1 MIFRRPSGSPAA
13 TNSAIFSVVRLSW
26 LLKGS
31 IHPLTCSREA
41 LTFVILPLTALV
53 ISDLIWLESPMRHKG
68 LKSIWSAT
76 ASKDSFASPLQ
87 NESRASTV
95 SRIMP
100 ADLRALMSV
109 WKYSSRSSCSWIPR
123 SRTGSRTEKLKRRC
137 IFSAMVATAA
147 LSSSTTLSAFFA
159 ASNFCST
166 LTSAASVSPTC
177 VFNDTS
183 FSTAAFKAFLAS
195 STSAPACSST
205 CRASC
210 MAFSSPSMAASRSS
224 SS

>member
-1 MIFRRPSGSPAA
+1 MPA
-13 TNSAIFSVVRLSW
+13 W
-26 LLKGS
+26 PLKGS
-31 IHPLTCSREA
+31 IQDFTRVRVSLTVSA
-41 LTFVILPLTALV
+41 LFSTASV
-53 ISDLIWLESPMRHKG
+53 TWDLIWLGSPILQSG
-68 LKSIWSAT
+68 LKSIRLAT
-76 ASKDSFASPLQ
+76 PSKASFASPLQ
-87 NESRASTV
+87 KESRAPTE
-95 SRIMP
+95 SRMTP
-100 ADLRALMSV
+100 AVLRVLMSL
-109 WKYSSRSSCSWIPR
+109 WKYSSKSSCSWIPR
-123 SRTGSRTEKLKRRC
+123 SRTGSRTEVLKRRY